1 MYYFSRFGLPRAPMA
16 QILQFPVHIK
26 IRMIMNRDNTVRA
39 LEDRERIWDIAV
51 IGGGATGL
59 GVAVDAATRG
69 YSVVLFEQED
79 FAKGTSSRSTKLV
92 HGGVRYLAQG
102 DVGLV
107 FEALRERGLLR
118 RNAPHLVENED
129 FIIPCYRWWEKPFYT
144 IGLTVYDLMAGRLG
158 LGKSLPKKRSTV
170 LKLIP
175 TLKPD
180 GLRGGVSYHD
190 GQFDDA
196 RLAVNLA
203 QTATDAG
210 GMVMNYA
217 RVTGLLKGADGTV
230 NGVRVEDRFT
240 DRTYDVRAGAVI
252 NATGVF
258 VDSILVMDNPEDKP
272 MVRPSQGIHVVLDR
286 SFLGGTSAVMIPKTD
301 DGRVLF
307 AVPWHGK
314 VIVGTTDTL
323 REHPELEPRPL
334 EEEVNFILDTAGRY
348 LIRKPKR
355 SDVLSVFAGLRP
367 LAAPKEEGKSTKE
380 ISRSHKIIVSPS
392 KLVTITGGKWTT
404 YRKMA
409 EDTIDRAIRLNL
421 LPDRHCETA
430 HYPIHGYHEP
440 TDFGSPLYFYGSD
453 EQKVLAIKAERPDL
467 GERLHPD
474 YPYTGAEVVWAV
486 HEEMAYTVE
495 DVLAR
500 RLRMLLLD
508 ARAAIEMAPAA
519 ARLMAQELGRDERWQ
534 QEQVR
539 EFTRLA
545 EGYLLK

>member
-1 MYYFSRFGLPRAPMA
+1 
-16 QILQFPVHIK
+16 
-26 IRMIMNRDNTVRA
+26 MNRDNTVQA
-39 LEDRERIWDIAV
+39 LEDKERIWDVVV

-107 FEALRERGLLR
+107 FEALRERGLLQQ
-118 RNAPHLVENED
+118 NAPHLVKNEE
-129 FIIPCYRWWEKPFYT
+129 FIIPCYRWWEKLFYT
-144 IGLTVYDLMAGRLG
+144 IGLTIYDMMAGRLG
-158 LGKSLPKKRSTV
+158 LGKSLPKKKATV
-170 LKLIP
+170 LKMIP
-175 TLKPD
+175 TLKPE
-180 GLRGGVSYHD
+180 GLRGGVLYHD

-203 QTATDAG
+203 QTAMDAG
-210 GMVMNYA
+210 GFAMNYA
-217 RVTGLLKGADGTV
+217 RVTALLKGADGNV
-230 NGVRVEDRFT
+230 SGVRVEDRFT
-240 DRTYDVRAGAVI
+240 DKTYEIRSKAVI

-258 VDSILVMDNPEDKP
+258 VDSILLMDNPEDKP

-286 SFLGGTSAVMIPKTD
+286 SFLGGTSAIMIPKTD

-307 AVPWHGK
+307 AVPWHDK

-334 EEEVNFILDTAGRY
+334 EEEVKFILDTAGRY
-348 LIRKPKR
+348 LTRQPQR

-409 EDTIDRAIRLNL
+409 EDTIDKAIKLSL
-421 LPDRHCETA
+421 LPERKCETA
-430 HYPIHGYHEP
+430 HYPIHGSHKP
-440 TDFGSPLYFYGSD
+440 TDFEAPLYFYGSD
-453 EQKVLAIKAERPDL
+453 LPKVLALATERPEL
-467 GERLHPD
+467 NEKLHPD

-486 HEEMAYTVE
+486 RQEMACTVE

-500 RLRMLLLD
+500 RFRMLLLD
-508 ARAAIEMAPAA
+508 ARAAIAMAPAV
-519 ARLMAQELGRDERWQ
+519 ARIMAQELGRDEYWQ
-534 QEQVR
+534 EQQVR

-545 EGYLLK
+545 EGYLLPG

>member
-1 MYYFSRFGLPRAPMA
+1 
-16 QILQFPVHIK
+16 
-26 IRMIMNRDNTVRA
+26 MNRDNTVRA
-39 LEDRERIWDIAV
+39 LEDRERIWDVVV

-69 YSVVLFEQED
+69 YSVILFEQED

-107 FEALRERGLLR
+107 FEALKERGLLQQ
-118 RNAPHLVENED
+118 NAPHLVKNED

-144 IGLTVYDLMAGRLG
+144 IGLTIYDMMAGRLG
-158 LGKSLPKKRSTV
+158 LGKSLPKKKSTV
-170 LKLIP
+170 LNMIP
-175 TLKPD
+175 ALKPE
-180 GLRGGVSYHD
+180 GLRGGVLYHD

-196 RLAVNLA
+196 RLAINLA
-203 QTATDAG
+203 QTAMEAG
-210 GMVMNYA
+210 GFVMNYA
-217 RVTGLLKGADGTV
+217 QVTGLLKKPDGTV
-230 NGVRVEDRFT
+230 DGVQVKDRCT
-240 DRTYDVRAGAVI
+240 DMTYDVRSKAVV

-258 VDSILVMDNPEDKP
+258 VDHILLMDNPEDKP
-272 MVRPSQGIHVVLDR
+272 IVRPSQGIHIVLDR

-307 AVPWHGK
+307 AVPWHDK
-314 VIVGTTDTL
+314 VLVGTTDTL
-323 REHPELEPRPL
+323 REHPEWEPRPL
-334 EEEVNFILDTAGRY
+334 EEEVKFILDTAGRY
-348 LIRKPKR
+348 LTRQPRR

-404 YRKMA
+404 YRRMA
-409 EDTIDRAIRLNL
+409 QDTVDKAIELNL
-421 LPDRHCETA
+421 LPERKCVTA
-430 HYPIHGYHEP
+430 HYPIHGYHKP
-440 TDFGSPLYFYGSD
+440 TDFEAPLYFYGSD
-453 EQKVLAIKAERPDL
+453 EPKVLAVAAERPGL
-467 GERLHPD
+467 NEKLHPD

-486 HEEMAYTVE
+486 RQEMAYTVE

-508 ARAAIEMAPAA
+508 ARAAMAMAPAV

-534 QEQVR
+534 EDQVQ

>member
-1 MYYFSRFGLPRAPMA
+1 
-16 QILQFPVHIK
+16 
-26 IRMIMNRDNTVRA
+26 MNRDDTVRA
-39 LEDRERIWDIAV
+39 LEDRERIWDVVV

-69 YSVVLFEQED
+69 FSVALFEQED

-107 FEALRERGLLR
+107 FEALRERGLLQQ
-118 RNAPHLVENED
+118 NAPHLVKNEE

-144 IGLTVYDLMAGRLG
+144 IGLTIYDMMAGRLG
-158 LGKSLPKKRSTV
+158 LGKSLPKKKETV
-170 LKLIP
+170 LKMIP
-175 TLKPD
+175 TLKPE
-180 GLRGGVSYHD
+180 GLRGGVLYHD

-203 QTATDAG
+203 QTAMDADG
-210 GMVMNYA
+210 FVMNYA
-217 RVTGLLKGADGTV
+217 KVTALLKGPDGDV
-230 NGVRVEDRFT
+230 SGVRVEDRLT
-240 DRTYDVRAGAVI
+240 GKTYEVRSRAVV

-258 VDSILVMDNPEDKP
+258 VDSILLMDNPEDKP
-272 MVRPSQGIHVVLDR
+272 MVRPSQGIHIVLDR
-286 SFLGGTSAVMIPKTD
+286 SFLGGTSAIMIPKTD

-307 AVPWHGK
+307 AVPWHDK

-334 EEEVNFILDTAGRY
+334 EEEVRFILDTAGRY
-348 LIRKPKR
+348 LTRQPQR

-409 EDTIDRAIRLNL
+409 EDTVDRAIGIGL
-421 LPDRHCETA
+421 LPERRCETE
-430 HYPIHGYHEP
+430 HYPIHGYHKP
-440 TDFGSPLYFYGSD
+440 TDFEAPLYFYGSD
-453 EQKVLAIKAERPDL
+453 LPKVLDLAEERPEL
-467 GERLHPD
+467 NVKLHPD

-486 HEEMAYTVE
+486 RQEMAYTVE

-508 ARAAIEMAPAA
+508 ARAAIAMASTV
-519 ARLMAQELGRDERWQ
+519 ARIMAQELGRDERWQ
-534 QEQVR
+534 EDQVR

-545 EGYLLK
+545 EGYLLPG

>member
-1 MYYFSRFGLPRAPMA
+1 
-16 QILQFPVHIK
+16 
-26 IRMIMNRDNTVRA
+26 MNRDNTVRA
-39 LEDRERIWDIAV
+39 LEQTGCIWDMIV

-69 YSVVLFEQED
+69 FSVALFEQED

-107 FEALRERGLLR
+107 LEALRERGLLQQ
-118 RNAPHLVENED
+118 NAPHLVKNED

-144 IGLTVYDLMAGRLG
+144 IGLTLYDMMAGRLG
-158 LGKSLPKKRSTV
+158 LGKSLPKKKATV
-170 LKLIP
+170 LKMIP
-175 TLKPD
+175 TLRPK
-180 GLRGGVSYHD
+180 GLRGGVLYHD

-203 QTATDAG
+203 QTAMEAG
-210 GMVMNYA
+210 GFAMNYA
-217 RVTGLLKGADGTV
+217 QVTELLKEPDGKV
-230 NGVRVEDRFT
+230 CGVRVKDRFT
-240 DRTYDVRAGAVI
+240 DREYEVRAKAVV

-258 VDSILVMDNPEDKP
+258 VDSILLMDNPEDKP

-286 SFLGGTSAVMIPKTD
+286 SFLGGQSAIMIPKTD

-307 AVPWHGK
+307 AVPWHDK

-334 EEEVNFILDTAGRY
+334 EEEVKFILDTAGRY
-348 LIRKPKR
+348 LIKQPTRA
-355 SDVLSVFAGLRP
+355 DVLSVFAGLRP

-380 ISRSHKIIVSPS
+380 ISRSHKVLVSPS
-392 KLVTITGGKWTT
+392 KLITITGGKWTT

-409 EDTIDRAIRLNL
+409 EDTVDRAIKIGL
-421 LPDRHCETA
+421 LPERKCVTA
-430 HYPIHGYHEP
+430 HYPIHGYHKP
-440 TDFGSPLYFYGSD
+440 TDFNEPLYFYGSD
-453 EQKVLAIKAERPDL
+453 LPKVLAIAAERPEL
-467 GERLHPD
+467 GERLHAD

-486 HEEMAYTVE
+486 HQEMAYTVE
-495 DVLAR
+495 DMLAR
-500 RLRMLLLD
+500 RIRMLLLD
-508 ARAAIEMAPAA
+508 ARAAIAMAPKTAA
-519 ARLMAQELGRDERWQ
+519 LMAAELGRDERWQ

>member
-39 LEDRERIWDIAV
+39 LEDRERIWDVAV

-286 SFLGGTSAVMIPKTD
+286 SFLGGTSAVMIPKTAT
-301 DGRVLF
+301 GG
-307 AVPWHGK
+307 AVRRAVARQGDRRNDRHAARTS
-314 VIVGTTDTL
+314 GTGA
-323 REHPELEPRPL
+323 PS
-334 EEEVNFILDTAGRY
+334 AGRRGE
-348 LIRKPKR
+348 LHPRHGR
-355 SDVLSVFAGLRP
+355 
-367 LAAPKEEGKSTKE
+367 T
-380 ISRSHKIIVSPS
+380 
-392 KLVTITGGKWTT
+392 
-404 YRKMA
+404 
-409 EDTIDRAIRLNL
+409 
-421 LPDRHCETA
+421 LPDSET
-430 HYPIHGYHEP
+430 E
-440 TDFGSPLYFYGSD
+440 
-453 EQKVLAIKAERPDL
+453 AERRAVGIRRPPSAR
-467 GERLHPD
+467 GPER
-474 YPYTGAEVVWAV
+474 GRQK
-486 HEEMAYTVE
+486 HE
-495 DVLAR
+495 
-500 RLRMLLLD
+500 
-508 ARAAIEMAPAA
+508 
-519 ARLMAQELGRDERWQ
+519 RD
-534 QEQVR
+534 
-539 EFTRLA
+539 LA
-545 EGYLLK
+545 EPQNHRIAVETRHDHGRQMDDLP